1 MPEGLCQYLSNSFAL
16 FRLSWYNQGNPGERG
31 ESVSESIRAVERAL
45 DVLQCFSSRTP
56 ELTMTQ
62 IADQIGIHKSTV
74 HRLLGTLERRK
85 FVERDPGTGAYR
97 LGIRLLQMA
106 YLTLEHNDLRRV
118 TTPFLRRLLD
128 RYQESVDFSVL
139 DQTDVVFVNHFDGP
153 QRVKVAAT
161 TGQRLPAFA
170 TASGKAILAYLPE
183 DTVKHLLSQGMPRY
197 TEKTPQTPEA
207 VLEDLRRIKE
217 QGFAYSVQEFEDG
230 INAVAAPILDE
241 ADRPFA
247 SVAVVGPAFRLTE
260 QRMLEIGPEVL
271 ATAREMAEELTIAG
285 PVAVK

>member
-1 MPEGLCQYLSNSFAL
+1 MPEPLCQYLSNSFAL
-16 FRLSWYNQGNPGERG
+16 FRLSWYNQGNQGERG

-85 FVERDPGTGAYR
+85 FVERDPGTGAYH

-183 DTVKHLLSQGMPRY
+183 DTVKRLLSQGMPRY

-207 VLEDLRRIKE
+207 VLEDLRQIKE
-217 QGFAYSVQEFEDG
+217 QGLAYSVQEFEDG

-271 ATAREMAEELTIAG
+271 AIAREMAEELTIAG